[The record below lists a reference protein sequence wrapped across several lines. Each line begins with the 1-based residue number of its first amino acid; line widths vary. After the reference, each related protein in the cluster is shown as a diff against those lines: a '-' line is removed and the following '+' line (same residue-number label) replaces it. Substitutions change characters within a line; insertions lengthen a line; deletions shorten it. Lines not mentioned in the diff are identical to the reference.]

1 MGSLSE
7 LRFVRFSGGR
17 YKNDHHSP
25 ATYKTQHK
33 HYTYTTQ
40 VCRVIQT
47 AYTNTWRTLNITNT
61 HTNVVGS
68 SSDPNCCVSQQTTYK
83 HTNRHS
89 PVRMTRCTQVQ
100 QEFVLHTLI
109 RKKISERSACS
120 PRSFMKRRAGTENF
134 TVSPSMFAQMETL
147 ASDLDSQR
155 VPLDSRR
162 IFYFFLIFNGMTS
175 GTKLYQT
182 RSQLGINSRNRQVW
196 TAPFSDKA
204 NNRNSIV
211 PSSPHT
217 PTQ

>member
-61 HTNVVGS
+61 HTNVVGP

-109 RKKISERSACS
+109 RRNIFGAICVFPKVIY
-120 PRSFMKRRAGTENF
+120 
-134 TVSPSMFAQMETL
+134 ET
-147 ASDLDSQR
+147 
-155 VPLDSRR
+155 
-162 IFYFFLIFNGMTS
+162 T
-175 GTKLYQT
+175 
-182 RSQLGINSRNRQVW
+182 SRNRKFHRITKHVR
-196 TAPFSDKA
+196 T
-204 NNRNSIV
+204 NGNSGLGSRFTE
-211 PSSPHT
+211 SSTRFPENFLFFFNF
-217 PTQ
+217 